1 MADPPAWL
9 SPSAVRRR
17 WRLRGLRRRCEARI
31 RELPMPAPFDVREL
45 CRLVADKRARPIRL
59 VPIASDGGVLGM
71 WAATDT
77 ADVICYEQATTRPH
91 QDHIILHELSHLLC
105 DHYPAPLSFAEHATL
120 LLPDLDPAMVRR
132 VLGRTSY
139 LTSEEQE
146 AELLA
151 SLIQRHA
158 QALPRPRGRRSGEV
172 SDRIDAALDWHE
184 GQKPRR
190 FSRCHRR

>member
-1 MADPPAWL
+1 MTDPPGWQAAASL
-9 SPSAVRRR
+9 RRR

-45 CRLVADKRARPIRL
+45 CRLVADKRGRPIRL

-105 DHYPAPLSFAEHATL
+105 DHYPAPLSFAEHARM

-151 SLIQRHA
+151 SLIQRRAHPPGHA
-158 QALPRPRGRRSGEV
+158 ADTRRGAL
-172 SDRIDAALDWHE
+172 SDRIQAALDWQDGGAGHHY
-184 GQKPRR
+184 PRY
-190 FSRCHRR
+190 HRR